1 VTITEQVECCVVGG
15 GPAGVVLAYLL
26 ARAGVEVALLEAQRD
41 FDRDFRGDAVFAWV
55 MELMD
60 QLGLAEGLLSLPHR
74 KVRGYTYRTGR
85 GQVLISDYSRLA
97 SRFPFVTAIPQNQL
111 LDYVAGKSG
120 QFRGFRLEMGAAVNG
135 ILTEGSSVA
144 GVRYVQD
151 GRQHRLSA
159 LVTVGADGRS
169 SKLRTLGEFDSDEP
183 FPPQF
188 DVLWLRLPRLP
199 GDGEEIDQQSLFGRG
214 FYISLIDRGDRWQVA
229 YTIRKGSYRELRAAG
244 LEAFRRSI
252 AELVPAF
259 AGRLQSI
266 EGWSQLRLL
275 PVRMSYVRRW
285 SRAGLLL
292 IGDAA
297 HVMSSI
303 GGVGIMCAMQD
314 AVETANVLVEGL
326 RDSRLEVGSL
336 ARVQRR
342 RGLPTRVMQF
352 LQFVVERQYV
362 RRALNPDR
370 EFRVPIAF
378 RLPGIRALIARVTA
392 YGVWPVRL
400 RV

>member
-1 VTITEQVECCVVGG
+1 
-15 GPAGVVLAYLL
+15 
-26 ARAGVEVALLEAQRD
+26 
-41 FDRDFRGDAVFAWV
+41 
-55 MELMD
+55 
-60 QLGLAEGLLSLPHR
+60 
-74 KVRGYTYRTGR
+74 
-85 GQVLISDYSRLA
+85 
-97 SRFPFVTAIPQNQL
+97 
-111 LDYVAGKSG
+111 
-120 QFRGFRLEMGAAVNG
+120 
-135 ILTEGSSVA
+135 
-144 GVRYVQD
+144 
-151 GRQHRLSA
+151 
-159 LVTVGADGRS
+159 
-169 SKLRTLGEFDSDEP
+169 
-183 FPPQF
+183 
-188 DVLWLRLPRLP
+188 
-199 GDGEEIDQQSLFGRG
+199 
-214 FYISLIDRGDRWQVA
+214 
-229 YTIRKGSYRELRAAG
+229 
-244 LEAFRRSI
+244 
-252 AELVPAF
+252 
-259 AGRLQSI
+259 
-266 EGWSQLRLL
+266 
-275 PVRMSYVRRW
+275 MSYVRRW

-378 RLPGIRALIARVTA
+378 RLPGIRALIARVSA